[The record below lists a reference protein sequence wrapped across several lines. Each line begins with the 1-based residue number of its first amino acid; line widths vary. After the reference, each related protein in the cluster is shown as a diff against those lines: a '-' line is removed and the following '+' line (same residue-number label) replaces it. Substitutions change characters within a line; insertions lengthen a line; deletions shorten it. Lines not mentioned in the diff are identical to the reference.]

1 MPTITLPDGNN
12 LEFPNK
18 TTGLEVAEK
27 ISTSL
32 AKQAMIVAV
41 DGQLKDL
48 DFVIDKDCSVKIFTS
63 KNEEGLETIRHDT
76 AHILAM
82 AVQELFP
89 GTQVTIGPVI
99 ENGFYYDFARKEPF
113 TEDDLKKIEDKMKE
127 IVDRDVVTKREVWS
141 REKAIEHFKKKGEI
155 YKAELIESI
164 PQGEEVSIYFHGDW
178 HDLCRGPHLS
188 STGKIGKYFKLMK
201 VSGAYW
207 RGDSN
212 NEMLQRIY
220 GTSWATQKDLDAYL
234 KRLEEAE
241 KRDHRKLGKEM
252 DLFHFR
258 EESPGSVFWHEKGWA
273 LFQKLINYMR
283 ARQDAAGYKEVNT
296 PEVLDRLL
304 WEKSG
309 HWEKYGENMYTSET
323 PDEKVFAIKPMN
335 CPGHIQVFNQGL
347 KSYRDLPLRITE
359 FGKVHRYEPSG
370 ALHGLLRVRAFTQ
383 DDAHIFCTE
392 EQITAECLSVTN
404 LILEIYKDLGFENVI
419 LKYSDR
425 PDLRVGDDSVWDK
438 AEAALLEAI
447 KATKLEY
454 TINKGEGA
462 FYGPKIEFVLRDAI
476 GRDWQCGTLQVDL
489 NLPGR
494 LGATYVEK
502 DGSKKIPVM
511 LHRALFGSLER
522 FIGILIENYAGKLP
536 FWLTPLQTVVI
547 PISSDFDDYAKK
559 VNQELKN
566 IGITSEVDLKNHN
579 LNYKIR
585 EHSLSK
591 VPLLLICGKKE
602 VDSNTVTIRKLDSN
616 KQQNMDLNEFLEK
629 HSALNKAPS
638 I

>member
-155 YKAELIESI
+155 YKAELIENI

-383 DDAHIFCTE
+383 DDAHIFCSE
-392 EQITAECLSVTN
+392 DQITSECLNVTN
-404 LILEIYKDLGFENVI
+404 LILDIYKDLGFENVI
-419 LKYSDR
+419 LKYADR
-425 PDLRVGDDSVWDK
+425 PEVRVGADEVWDK
-438 AEAALLEAI
+438 AEASLLEAV
-447 KATKLEY
+447 KASKLEY
-454 TINKGEGA
+454 SVNKGEGA

-494 LGATYVEK
+494 LDASYVDK
-502 DGSKKIPVM
+502 DGTKKVPVM

-522 FIGILIENYAGKLP
+522 FIGILIEHYAGKFP
-536 FWLTPLQTVVI
+536 FWISPLQTVVI
-547 PISSDFDDYAKK
+547 PISEEFDDYATQVSKK
-559 VNQELKN
+559 IKQT
-566 IGITSEVDLKNHN
+566 GMSSFVDLKKHN

-585 EHSLSK
+585 DHSLAK
-591 VPLLLICGKKE
+591 IPLLLICGKKE
-602 VDSNTVTIRKLDSN
+602 VDSNSVTIRRLDSN
-616 KQQNMDLNEFLEK
+616 KQENMDLDVFLK
-629 HSALNKAPS
+629 TFSALNKAS
-638 I
+638 SN